1 MLAHRFNYE
10 AYSTRN
16 ARESSLPNS
25 RALDITNREG
35 TLSLVDEIGPDAI
48 VNTAALHNV
57 DYCETHQ
64 EEATRVNVE
73 GTKNLVDAAS
83 KVGSRLIHVSTDYV
97 FDGRKGHYA
106 ESDTPNPQNY
116 YAMTKLKAEKAVLQS
131 PSYAIARPSVV
142 YGWNKLEST
151 GVPSSSGKT
160 INFAMYVLERLVEK
174 ETVKAVRDQFSS
186 PTFADNLADALM
198 RLVLFQENGLFHTA
212 GGSCASRYEFAL
224 KLAETFGHNKD
235 LVQPVLSKEF
245 KQLAERP
252 LNSSLAVDRTEKLL
266 GIRFM
271 TLAEVIREMRD
282 QGIGERTS
290 N

>member
-1 MLAHRFNYE
+1 MTAHLSK

-25 RALDITNREG
+25 HALDITNHEA

-57 DYCETHQ
+57 DYCETHH
-64 EEATRVNVE
+64 EEAIRVNVK
-73 GTKNLVDAAS
+73 GTKNLVDAAA
-83 KVGSRLIHVSTDYV
+83 KNGSRLVHVSTDYV
-97 FDGRKGHYA
+97 FDGKKGHYT
-106 ESDTPNPQNY
+106 ESDAPNPPNY

-131 PSYAIARPSVV
+131 GSYAIARPSVV

-160 INFAMYVLERLVEK
+160 INFAMYVLERLAKK

-198 RLVLFQENGLFHTA
+198 RLVLYQENGLFHTA
-212 GGSCASRYEFAL
+212 GRSCASRYEFAL
-224 KLAETFGHNKD
+224 KLAETFEYNKD
-235 LVQPVLSKEF
+235 LVQPVLSNEF
-245 KQLAERP
+245 KQLAQRP
-252 LNSSLAVDRTEKLL
+252 LNSCLDVDRTEQVL
-266 GIRFM
+266 GVRFM
-271 TLAEVIREMRD
+271 TLAEGIREMRV
-282 QGIGERTS
+282 QEIAGRTS
-290 N
+290 

>member
-1 MLAHRFNYE
+1 MLAPQFNYE
-10 AYSTRN
+10 AYFTRN
-16 ARESSLPNS
+16 ARESLLPNS
-25 RALDITNREG
+25 RALDITNREA
-35 TLSLVDEIGPDAI
+35 TLSLVDEIAPDAI

-212 GGSCASRYEFAL
+212 GRSCASRYEFAL
-224 KLAETFGHNKD
+224 KVAEIFGYNKD
-235 LVQPVLSKEF
+235 LVQPVLSNEF

-252 LNSSLAVDRTEKLL
+252 LNSCLDVDRTEKLL
-266 GIRFM
+266 GVRFM
-271 TLAEVIREMRD
+271 TLAEGIREMRD
-282 QGIGERTS
+282 QGIAERIS